1 MSDKKPLEWIRLELV
16 PLPHYEDRLDKVIVF
31 WNPDTGELKG
41 QSAQALKSF
50 IDESAGVGSIT
61 TAKGEVIE
69 FDNPYTNTAAF
80 STILS
85 QRYWV
90 SPQPVEVPEEPEENI
105 Q

>member
-1 MSDKKPLEWIRLELV
+1 MSNKKPLEWIRLELA
-16 PLPHYEDRLDKVIVF
+16 PLPHYEGKLEKEVVF
-31 WNPDTGELKG
+31 WNLDTGELKG
-41 QSAQALKSF
+41 RAAQQLKAF
-50 IDESAGVGSIT
+50 IDESAENGSIT

-69 FDNPYTNTAAF
+69 FENPYINTAAF

-90 SPQPVEVPEEPEENI
+90 SPQPVEAPEEPEASI